1 LTNLVEVGQ
10 CIVGICRRQL
20 AAALSTPPT
29 PDERLAADGG
39 HLQGRRIAIMPHKCK
54 TIDEWTARYAGQKDR

>member
-1 LTNLVEVGQ
+1 MHSGNLQ
-10 CIVGICRRQL
+10 
-20 AAALSTPPT
+20 AATCGCAEHTADSGRT
-29 PDERLAADGG
+29 DAADGG